1 MTGTKKPRVVITG
14 LGVVSPIGC
23 ELETVWQNLVSGK
36 SGIRPIASLPM
47 QSLPFKSGGE
57 CVDFTGAAED
67 YGVLDKQLQRA
78 IKKNAKVMCREIE
91 MGVAAAQKALT
102 HSGLTSEI
110 RNSDRCGVLFGCD
123 YILTRPEEY
132 ADGVDNCRDEDH
144 LFHVE
149 RWPTSGLPKVNPLW
163 LLKYLQTCRTVTW
176 RSSTICVGRTTRSR
190 FAKPA

>member
-102 HSGLTSEI
+102 HSGLTSENPQFRSLRSLVRMRLHSDSTRRI
-110 RNSDRCGVLFGCD
+110 R
-123 YILTRPEEY
+123 
-132 ADGVDNCRDEDH
+132 
-144 LFHVE
+144 
-149 RWPTSGLPKVNPLW
+149 
-163 LLKYLQTCRTVTW
+163 
-176 RSSTICVGRTTRSR
+176 
-190 FAKPA
+190 